1 MRVPLFGPHLCH
13 FEKTYLQILDKA
25 LDLFMEFKF
34 CKSEFYFLHGSKNC
48 MVATYNFGSVYMNYV
63 FCIAYVFM
71 SFTCGG
77 YKEYYY
83 YHSIKQAALFSEDLF
98 K

>member
-1 MRVPLFGPHLCH
+1 
-13 FEKTYLQILDKA
+13 
-25 LDLFMEFKF
+25 
-34 CKSEFYFLHGSKNC
+34 

-77 YKEYYY
+77 NKEYYIIILSSKPHY
-83 YHSIKQAALFSEDLF
+83 FLKIYSNDYCHSLAEKMATKCS
-98 K
+98 